1 MNDEV
6 LFNAVLSPNRSLA
19 KNGFLV
25 VLGLTTLLCMVGGAL
40 FLLMGAWPVTGF
52 LGLDLALLYVALRL
66 SYRSGFLTETVQL
79 RRASLTV
86 SRFFPNGREASWR
99 FQPYWLKVEFN
110 HEADHNNQV
119 ILTSTGKRLSV
130 GSFLS
135 PEERTE
141 FATALMIALHRCRG
155 LTNTTSLM
163 SPNNSIAQSLP
174 NRGASPT
181 SV

>member
-99 FQPYWLKVEFN
+99 FQP
-110 HEADHNNQV
+110 
-119 ILTSTGKRLSV
+119 
-130 GSFLS
+130 
-135 PEERTE
+135 
-141 FATALMIALHRCRG
+141 
-155 LTNTTSLM
+155 
-163 SPNNSIAQSLP
+163 
-174 NRGASPT
+174 
-181 SV
+181 